1 MINISSGLKEILD
14 EDPSLERLV
23 RIKKSLFEIMGEK
36 VRKLKTQI
44 VFMSLPMTCL

>member
-1 MINISSGLKEILD
+1 MINMSSGLNEILD

-23 RIKKSLFEIMGEK
+23 RIKKSLLEIMGEK

-44 VFMSLPMTCL
+44 VFMSLPMACL